1 MGRGTQCMSGWR
13 LAQRHTEATT
23 AGRSRESSLA
33 CDHERRGVAAL
44 EDDGGPAGEAGQ
56 EQRPELE
63 AAPAAPKPRPIVARH
78 FGQVVMPHRWN
89 DSQNCEAGTHT
100 QLWRDGARSSAEAG
114 DAQWEQ
120 RSM

>member
-1 MGRGTQCMSGWR
+1 MGRGTECMSGGR
-13 LAQRHTEATT
+13 VTQRRTEATT
-23 AGRSRESSLA
+23 AGRSREGSLA

-44 EDDGGPAGEAGQ
+44 DDDGRQVGEARQ

-63 AAPAAPKPRPIVARH
+63 AAPAAPEPRPVVARH

-100 QLWRDGARSSAEAG
+100 QLWRDGARSRAEAG
-114 DAQWEQ
+114 GAQWEQ